1 MAGKYKHL
9 RGKLEVF
16 QQPEAF
22 QKKVDDEKREIVG
35 ASEPVDASRSYL
47 ASLFAAYY
55 KEKKEHERAIKVL
68 NIKLT
73 ALSQLLTDKLQSEA
87 EELVQLSTGG
97 TVYLKDSIYPSVKDK
112 DEFMKWV
119 ARERLTSTLTMPFK
133 TLQSICIEL
142 SMKGKKLPPGTAVY
156 LKTEAQV
163 RGVSSAADDEDD
175 SE

>member
-9 RGKLEVF
+9 RGKLETF

-22 QKKVDDEKREIVG
+22 QKKVDDEKREIIG
-35 ASEPVDASRSYL
+35 ASESVDASRSYL
-47 ASLFAAYY
+47 ASLFADHY
-55 KEKKEHERAIKVL
+55 KKKKEHERAIKAL
-68 NIKLT
+68 NVKLT

-87 EELVQLSTGG
+87 EELVQLSSGG

-112 DEFMKWV
+112 DAFMKWV
-119 ARERLTSTLTMPFK
+119 AREHLAAALAMPFK

-142 SMKGKKLPPGTAVY
+142 SEKGKKIPPGISVY